1 MQNLGLS
8 ILFNSLWIV
17 GLALLL
23 ATASYHYDRAQQQ
36 QRTFRKQAN
45 SRSFVVAAWTS
56 ATLVSLGL
64 AGTSTRLWE
73 AAIWIVLAL
82 MSLANVVMAWRTAR
96 ESPAQEPFAKD
107 RQE

>member
-1 MQNLGLS
+1 VQNLGLS

-23 ATASYHYDRAQQQ
+23 ATASYHYDRARQEQS
-36 QRTFRKQAN
+36 TFRKQAR
-45 SRSFVVAAWTS
+45 SRSFILAAWIS
-56 ATLVSLGL
+56 ATLVALGL

-82 MSLANVVMAWRTAR
+82 MSLANVVTAWRNLPG
-96 ESPAQEPFAKD
+96 SPAQEPLHKD
-107 RQE
+107 